1 MHEFKS
7 LITPWHSEKILLLLT
22 SLSLSVI
29 SYTDCPE
36 TFYRDHSRA
45 FWAEGVCREC
55 PVIRS
60 IWAVKY
66 LTDICLS
73 MMKYKSWICFMP
85 ASGSFSLSLWSKYW
99 QRISPQKACFYSLK
113 LPRIRSLAESM
124 FLSYIQKLNL
134 VLFPNSAY
142 NKRADNQLSSR
153 CLHLIR
159 WILSP
164 PKLLPQLLD
173 QRLLNSFIFYCE
185 YILLHYAG
193 CMMGCEDLKMNHL
206 GSLQ

>member
-1 MHEFKS
+1 
-7 LITPWHSEKILLLLT
+7 
-22 SLSLSVI
+22 
-29 SYTDCPE
+29 
-36 TFYRDHSRA
+36 
-45 FWAEGVCREC
+45 
-55 PVIRS
+55 
-60 IWAVKY
+60 
-66 LTDICLS
+66 

-164 PKLLPQLLD
+164 AKLLPQLLD
-173 QRLLNSFIFYCE
+173 QRLLNSFYFLLWIHIFVWSLCTV
-185 YILLHYAG
+185 ILLHYAG

>member
-1 MHEFKS
+1 
-7 LITPWHSEKILLLLT
+7 
-22 SLSLSVI
+22 
-29 SYTDCPE
+29 
-36 TFYRDHSRA
+36 
-45 FWAEGVCREC
+45 
-55 PVIRS
+55 
-60 IWAVKY
+60 
-66 LTDICLS
+66 
-73 MMKYKSWICFMP
+73 MKYKSWICFMP

-164 PKLLPQLLD
+164 AKLLPQLLD
-173 QRLLNSFIFYCE
+173 QRLLNSFGFYCE
-185 YILLHYAG
+185 YIFLFDHSAQSYCFIMLGVWWDVKTWKWIIWAHFSKPKWILLIVDY
-193 CMMGCEDLKMNHL
+193 DNI
-206 GSLQ
+206 SFRF